1 MCAPATRLLCSQR
14 LASSSEPRAGV
25 QSCSGSGSRPPRG
38 HGTQVVDGR
47 LLATTCGAVER
58 VDRLISVRP
67 LQTRS
72 APCSEALSS
81 QLTACLQI

>member
-1 MCAPATRLLCSQR
+1 MSLALACRAALAPAHVS
-14 LASSSEPRAGV
+14 
-25 QSCSGSGSRPPRG
+25 PPRG